1 MLWFQI
7 QSKKYQHSG
16 NFIMPLILNCVVL
29 SFVIILLWDTLFLD
43 FMLLFM
49 SLKSMLIIAFQTQ
62 I

>member
-1 MLWFQI
+1 
-7 QSKKYQHSG
+7 
-16 NFIMPLILNCVVL
+16 MPLILNCVVL